1 MKKRLLLVSL
11 LFSAFISTAQTVTI
25 YRSGVATTPTYT
37 NIKDAV
43 AAALADDSLVLSA
56 DTFKEHTII
65 IDKSL
70 YLTGTITPTA
80 KSTIDATHD
89 STAILLQNPS
99 SGPVVRLSFLDLD
112 IKNGA
117 AKDNAGKGG
126 GAVCADAATLLV
138 LNGHTHLYDNEAT
151 ATAPNGGAIYSEGAV
166 NISGN
171 SWLVRNSAFENG
183 GAIYSTGQ
191 LSLGQG
197 SLLDNNTAGISG
209 GGIYSLNDV
218 QVRHAAMIS
227 RNTAQTGGG
236 IAILN
241 GILSM
246 TNNSIIAANKTQL
259 HGAGITLL
267 NSHFTMSD
275 SSRIEHNITDTNY
288 AAAIY
293 AKGNNDLYIRGGQII
308 ANQSSKAGTTGLGM
322 AVYNDSASGGS
333 AIVSISNAYIF
344 NPRADLSRQNEVYNL
359 HEASAFLT
367 DSTWWGESDT
377 TGLFYNH
384 PAALTSYRSWV
395 IADWRVNNDAP
406 VAGLSSF
413 PVEARFRLNTG
424 FPIAP
429 YLFWMLRGTFTTD
442 YGSFSPASV
451 PMSTTNKIGSVFT
464 IPSASTT
471 VNIEA
476 VVDADTF
483 RKTIWILVLSVKENG
498 KGQTAF
504 SVYPNP
510 GNGDMTIKV
519 AGDKPQRV
527 SVLDL
532 GGRMVYS
539 GTLLFTDNSSHLQL
553 DVPSGQYLLRLEEA
567 NGTHRYEQISIRR

>member
-1 MKKRLLLVSL
+1 MKKQVLLASFF
-11 LFSAFISTAQTVTI
+11 FSVFAGTAQTVTV
-25 YRSGVATTPTYT
+25 YRGGTATAPTYT
-37 NIKDAV
+37 DIKSAV
-43 AAALADDSLVLSA
+43 SAALAEDSLVLSA
-56 DTFKEHTII
+56 DTFKEYYIL
-65 IDKSL
+65 IDKNLS
-70 YLTGTITPTA
+70 LTGTVTPTA

-89 STAILLQNPS
+89 STAIMLQNPS
-99 SGPVVRLSFLDLD
+99 SGPLVRLSLRDLD

-117 AKDNAGKGG
+117 ARDNAGKGG

-138 LNGHTHLYDNEAT
+138 LQGHTHFYSNEAT
-151 ATAPNGGAIYSEGAV
+151 ASAPNGGAIYSEGAV
-166 NISGN
+166 SINGN
-171 SWLVRNSAFENG
+171 SRLMRNRAFENG
-183 GAIYSTGQ
+183 GAIYAGAQ
-191 LSLGQG
+191 LGLAEG
-197 SLLDNNTAGISG
+197 SMVDSNVAGISG
-209 GGIYSLNDV
+209 GGIYSLNAV
-218 QVRHAAMIS
+218 QVHHAAMVS

-241 GILSM
+241 GALSLA
-246 TNNSIIAANKTQL
+246 NSSIIAANKTQF
-259 HGAGITLL
+259 HGAGILLL
-267 NSHFTMSD
+267 NSQFSMSD
-275 SSRIEHNITDTNY
+275 SSIIGYNTTDTTY

-308 ANQSSKAGTTGLGM
+308 GNQSTRTGTAGLGM

-333 AIVSISNAYIF
+333 AIVSISNARIF
-344 NPRADLSRQNEVYNL
+344 NPRADFSRQNELYNL

-377 TGLFYNH
+377 TGLLYNH

-424 FPIAP
+424 WPLAP
-429 YLFWMLRGTFTTD
+429 YMFWMLQGTFTSD
-442 YGSFSPASV
+442 FGSFSPVSV
-451 PMSTTNKIGSVFT
+451 PMSTINKIGSTFT
-464 IPSASTT
+464 IPSATTT

-483 RKTIWILVLSVKENG
+483 RKAIWIEILSVKEN
-498 KGQTAF
+498 KALPVF

-519 AGDKPQRV
+519 TGNKPQRV
-527 SVLDL
+527 RVLDL
-532 GGRMVYS
+532 GGRTVYS
-539 GTLLFTDNSSHLQL
+539 ATPVFTDNKYRLQL
-553 DVPSGQYLLRLEEA
+553 DIPSGQYLLCLEEA
-567 NGTHRYEQISIRR
+567 NGSQHYEQISIRR

>member
-1 MKKRLLLVSL
+1 MKKTLLFTSLLL
-11 LFSAFISTAQTVTI
+11 SALGSTAQTVTI
-25 YRSGVATTPTYT
+25 YRSGTVTSPVYTT
-37 NIKDAV
+37 IKDAV
-43 AAALADDSLVLSA
+43 AASFAEDSLVLSA
-56 DTFKEHTII
+56 DTFKEHGIL

-70 YLTGTITPTA
+70 SLTGTITPTD

-99 SGPVVRLSFLDLD
+99 AGPVVRLLLQDLD

-117 AKDNAGKGG
+117 AKDNAAKGG
-126 GAVCADAATLLV
+126 GAVCADAATLLI

-166 NISGN
+166 SITGN
-171 SWLVRNSAFENG
+171 SWLVNNNAVENG
-183 GAIYSTGQ
+183 GAIYTTGL

-218 QVRHAAMIS
+218 QIRHAAMIS

-236 IAILN
+236 ITMFN
-241 GILSM
+241 GTLSM
-246 TNNSIIAANKTQL
+246 ANNSIIAANNTRL
-259 HGAGITLL
+259 HGAGIALL
-267 NSHFTMSD
+267 YSHFTMSD

-293 AKGNNDLYIRGGQII
+293 AKGNNDLYIRGGQIVG
-308 ANQSSKAGTTGLGM
+308 NQSSKAGATGMGM

-333 AIVSISNAYIF
+333 SIVSISNARIF
-344 NPRADLSRQNEVYNL
+344 NPLADFSRQNEVYNL

-384 PAALTSYRSWV
+384 PAVLAVYRSWV

-413 PVEARFRLNTG
+413 PIEARFRLNTG
-424 FPIAP
+424 WPLAP
-429 YLFWMLRGTFTTD
+429 YMFWMLRGTFKSD
-442 YGSFSPASV
+442 YGSFSPVSV
-451 PMSTTNKIGSVFT
+451 PMSTANKISSTFS

-471 VNIEA
+471 VNVEA

-483 RKTIWILVLSVKENG
+483 RKAIWILVLSVKE
-498 KGQTAF
+498 KTPAALT
-504 SVYPNP
+504 VYPNP

-519 AGDKPQRV
+519 AGNKPQRV

-532 GGRMVYS
+532 AGRIVYS
-539 GTLLFTDNSSHLQL
+539 GALVFADNTSHLQL

-567 NGTHRYEQISIRR
+567 SGTAHYEQISIRR